1 MTGKRELMKRK
12 RKKREQGLSERVT
25 SGVSPLVIREMETTT
40 ASCAADN
47 SDAETYID

>member
-12 RKKREQGLSERVT
+12 RKKREQGLREWVT
-25 SGVSPLVIREMETTT
+25 SGVSPLVIRKMETT

-47 SDAETYID
+47 SDGETYID